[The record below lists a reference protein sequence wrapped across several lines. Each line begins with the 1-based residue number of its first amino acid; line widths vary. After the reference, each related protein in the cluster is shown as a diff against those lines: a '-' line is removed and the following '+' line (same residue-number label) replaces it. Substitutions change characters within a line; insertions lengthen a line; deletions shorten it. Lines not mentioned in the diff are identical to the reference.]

1 MHGLS
6 ELFINKKDVG
16 MASGCDQVLKNNLF
30 GNHEL
35 LIEKDKI
42 ERYIIINDFDNQ
54 KTKHLEKLATKM
66 LKDQD
71 KLDQLKSKNINTDF
85 LNLF

>member
-1 MHGLS
+1 MY
-6 ELFINKKDVG
+6 
-16 MASGCDQVLKNNLF
+16 QVLKNNLF

-54 KTKHLEKLATKM
+54 NED
-66 LKDQD
+66 LKDYLNSYK
-71 KLDQLKSKNINTDF
+71 KLLKLRRIRNIDDSNWYEFGLF
-85 LNLF
+85 LSINLKLIY